1 MKFLMIFNN
10 LPFAV
15 KMSLLGLLTV
25 VMVLVP
31 TVPLTKQLS
40 ANVDFN
46 AQELSGIAPSKYA
59 GDLLAALQQHRGLA
73 SFTLNG
79 SNQSQRSIVAKDTDG
94 LFAKLSESVQSGL
107 QQPAITKQIQQ
118 LNQDWQKLE
127 SQVAAGG
134 ITSAE
139 SFARHNEIIN
149 VLVQDVQNQILDSS
163 GLSYD
168 PVAES
173 YHLIIGALQNTP
185 RLTEAV
191 AQVRGTGAA
200 LLASGVQDPAQQLL
214 IVRHLAEAQQPYID
228 LLRNIKVA
236 AGLSEK
242 ANVKQLLTETQKI
255 ELGMQQLQKSVEEHI
270 LRPQSLTYSSD
281 LYFNDASQVIDH
293 IYQVSQK
300 ISGVLEQVLVERD
313 QAYRAD
319 RTRLMTI
326 VVGCALAFFSLAIYL
341 VVSFSRGL
349 NANVVTARAIM
360 AKDFSKA
367 KESARK
373 DEIGALQRAMF
384 EMNKGLEIAEQ
395 QARELA
401 DRAAADAEKAAKDAV
416 VARENQRI
424 RQALDETSTNALI
437 VDADR
442 KVIYANKSMMSML
455 RRAQSTLQQELPY
468 FDTEK
473 LVGGLVDVFEKQTG
487 QATSFLSRL
496 EQARTTDLLIA
507 GIHLRVTATTIFRD
521 HGERLG
527 TVLEWLD
534 RSQEVHAELEVEAV
548 VQAAV
553 RGDFHL
559 RVEQQNKHGF
569 MLKIAEG
576 LNALT
581 DTCERSLSDI
591 NRVLQAI
598 ADGDLTQRVSATY
611 QGTFE
616 ALKAGCNQ
624 TANNLSEMLIEI
636 RDASATINTAAD
648 EISRGNT
655 DLSSRTEEQ
664 ASSLEETASSMEEL
678 TGTVR
683 QNADNAQQANRLAA
697 QASEVA
703 VTGGDLIR
711 QVVDTMAAI
720 NDSARQISDIIGVI
734 DGIAFQ
740 TNILALNAAVEAAR
754 AGEQGRG
761 FAVVASEVRS
771 LAQRSANAAKDI
783 KGLISDSVTKIGNG
797 NHLVGR
803 SGQTMQDIVVAIKR
817 VNDLMSD
824 IAAASVEQ
832 ATGLDEVGKSVSQM
846 DNMTQ
851 QNAALV
857 EEAAASA
864 ESLLSQANQLS
875 VQVAK
880 FKLDNEPRQVKA
892 MAPRVPQATG
902 RNAGMLK
909 SNVAVL
915 KAKTGSKQLA
925 RQQTAVDDE
934 WEAF

>member
-1 MKFLMIFNN
+1 MKFLMMFNN
-10 LPFAV
+10 LAFAV

-46 AQELSGIAPSKYA
+46 AQELSGIAPSKFA
-59 GDLLAALQQHRGLA
+59 GALLAGLQQHRGLS
-73 SFTLNG
+73 SFTLTG
-79 SNQSQRSIVAKDTDG
+79 ADQSQRVQAANAVDNF
-94 LFAKLSESVQSGL
+94 FAKLSESVQSGL
-107 QQPAITKQIQQ
+107 QQPALAKQIQQ
-118 LNQDWQKLE
+118 LDKDWQRLQ
-127 SQVAAGG
+127 SQVAAGS
-134 ITSAE
+134 ITPAE
-139 SFARHNEIIN
+139 SFSQHTQIID
-149 VLVQDVQNQILDSS
+149 VLVQDIQNQILDSS

-173 YHLIIGALQNTP
+173 YHLIIGALQNAP
-185 RLTEAV
+185 RLMESV
-191 AQVRGTGAA
+191 AQVRGHGAA
-200 LLASGVQDPAQQLL
+200 LLRSGTQDPAQMSQ
-214 IVRHLAEAQQPYID
+214 VAQNLAAAQQPYLD

-236 AGLSEK
+236 AGLSDK
-242 ANVKQLLTETQKI
+242 ASVKQLLNESKKI
-255 ELGMQQLQKSVEEHI
+255 ELGISQLQQNVQEHLI
-270 LRPQSLTYSSD
+270 RPAALTYSPELFFS
-281 LYFNDASQVIDH
+281 DASQVIDH
-293 IYQVSQK
+293 IDQVSHNVA
-300 ISGVLEQVLVERD
+300 GVLEQVLVERD
-313 QAYRAD
+313 QDYRAE
-319 RTRLMTI
+319 RTRLITI
-326 VVGCALAFFSLAIYL
+326 VLSCALAFFSLATYL

-349 NANVVTARAIM
+349 NANVLTARAIM
-360 AKDFSKA
+360 AKDFTKA
-367 KESARK
+367 KESQRK

-384 EMNKGLEIAEQ
+384 EMNKGLELAEQ
-395 QARELA
+395 QAQQLA
-401 DRAAADAEKAAKDAV
+401 ERAALDAEKAAKDAV
-416 VARENQRI
+416 IARENQRI
-424 RQALDETSTNALI
+424 RQALDETSTNVLI
-437 VDADR
+437 VDAER
-442 KVIYANKSMMSML
+442 KVIYLNKSILAML
-455 RRAQSTLQQELPY
+455 RRAQSTLQQDLPY

-473 LVGGLVDVFEKQTG
+473 LLGAPVDVFEKQTS

-496 EQARTTDLLIA
+496 EQAGTTDLLIA
-507 GIHLRVTATTIFRD
+507 GIHLRVTATTIFTE

-527 TVLEWLD
+527 TVIEWLD
-534 RSQEVHAELEVEAV
+534 RSLEVQAELEVEAV

-559 RVEQQNKHGF
+559 RVQQQNKHGF

-576 LNALT
+576 LNSLT
-581 DTCERSLSDI
+581 DTCERSLTDI
-591 NRVLQAI
+591 SRVLQAI
-598 ADGDLTQRVSATY
+598 ADGDLTQRVNATY

-616 ALKAGCNQ
+616 ELKEGCNQ
-624 TANNLSEMLIEI
+624 TANKLSEMLLEI
-636 RDASATINTAAD
+636 RDASSTINTAAD

-678 TGTVR
+678 SGTVR
-683 QNADNAQQANRLAA
+683 QNAENAQQANKLAA
-697 QASEVA
+697 EASQVA

-711 QVVDTMAAI
+711 QVVDTMASI
-720 NDSARQISDIIGVI
+720 NESARQIADIIGVI

-832 ATGLDEVGKSVSQM
+832 ATGLDEVSKSVSQM

-857 EEAAASA
+857 EEAAAAA
-864 ESLLSQANQLS
+864 ESLLSQANQLTS
-875 VQVAK
+875 QVSK
-880 FKLDNEPRQVKA
+880 FKLDDAPRQANVV
-892 MAPRVPQATG
+892 APRLQQAKPRT
-902 RNAGMLK
+902 AGMLK
-909 SNVAVL
+909 S
-915 KAKTGSKQLA
+915 TTSSTSKQLP
-925 RQQTAVDDE
+925 RQQMPADDE

>member
-10 LPFAV
+10 LRFAV
-15 KMSLLGLLTV
+15 KMSLLGLLTI

-40 ANVDFN
+40 ANVEFN
-46 AQELSGIAPSKYA
+46 AQELSGLAPSKHA
-59 GDLLAALQQHRGLA
+59 SALLAALQQHRGLA
-73 SFTLNG
+73 SFTLTG
-79 SNQSQRSIVAKDTDG
+79 AAQNQRLQVASKVDNF
-94 LFAKLSESVQSGL
+94 FAKLSESVQIGL
-107 QQPAITKQIQQ
+107 QQPELQKQIAQLNNQWQQ
-118 LNQDWQKLE
+118 LQ
-127 SQVAAGG
+127 SQVASGSM
-134 ITSAE
+134 TPAE
-139 SFARHNEIIN
+139 SFLQHNQIVD
-149 VLVQDVQNQILDSS
+149 VLVQEIQNQILDSS

-185 RLTEAV
+185 RLMEAV
-191 AQVRGTGAA
+191 AQVRGTGAT
-200 LLASGVQDPAQQLL
+200 LLRAGVQDPVQQSL
-214 IVRHLAEAQQPYID
+214 VVQHLAEVQQPYLD

-242 ANVKQLLTETQKI
+242 ASVKQLLAETQKI
-255 ELGMQQLQKSVEEHI
+255 ELGIKQLHQNVDEHLI
-270 LRPQSLTYSSD
+270 RATTLNYSPELFFSD
-281 LYFNDASQVIDH
+281 TSQVIEH
-293 IYQVSQK
+293 IYQVSQN
-300 ISGVLEQVLVERD
+300 IAVVLEQVLVERD
-313 QAYRAD
+313 LDYRAE
-319 RTRLMTI
+319 RSRLITI
-326 VVGCALAFFSLAIYL
+326 VLSCAIAFFSLATYL

-349 NANVVTARAIM
+349 NANVLIARAIM
-360 AKDFSKA
+360 AKDFSQAKA
-367 KESARK
+367 SLRK

-384 EMNKGLEIAEQ
+384 EMNKGLEIAEH
-395 QARELA
+395 QAQELA
-401 DRAAADAEKAAKDAV
+401 LRAAADAEKAAQDAV
-416 VARENQRI
+416 IGQENQRI
-424 RQALDETSTNALI
+424 RQALDETSTNVLI
-437 VDADR
+437 VDAHR
-442 KVIYANKSMMSML
+442 KVIYINKSLLTML
-455 RRAQSTLQQELPY
+455 RRAQFNLQQDLPH
-468 FDTEK
+468 FDADK
-473 LVGGLVDVFEKQTG
+473 LLGSLVDVFEPNSA

-496 EQARTTDLLIA
+496 EHAGTTDLLIA
-507 GIHLRVTATTIFRD
+507 GIHLRVTATVIFTE

-527 TVLEWLD
+527 TVIEWQD
-534 RSQEVHAELEVEAV
+534 RSVEVQAELEVEAV

-559 RVEQQNKHGF
+559 RITQQNKNGF

-581 DTCERSLSDI
+581 DTCERSLNDI
-591 NRVLQAI
+591 SRVLQAI
-598 ADGDLTQRVSATY
+598 ANGDLTQRVSASY
-611 QGTFE
+611 LGTFE
-616 ALKAGCNQ
+616 QLKEGCNQ
-624 TANNLSEMLIEI
+624 TANKLSEMLLEI

-655 DLSSRTEEQ
+655 DLSSRTEQQ
-664 ASSLEETASSMEEL
+664 AASLEEAASSMEEL
-678 TGTVR
+678 TSTVR
-683 QNADNAQQANRLAA
+683 QNAENAQQANRLAA

-703 VTGGDLIR
+703 TSGGDLIR
-711 QVVDTMAAI
+711 QVVTTMAAI
-720 NDSARQISDIIGVI
+720 NDSARQIADIIGVI

-797 NHLVGR
+797 NQLVGR

-832 ATGLDEVGKSVSQM
+832 ASGLDEVGKSVSQM

-857 EEAAASA
+857 EEAAAAA
-864 ESLLSQANQLS
+864 ESLLSQANQLT
-875 VQVAK
+875 VQVSA
-880 FKLDNEPRQVKA
+880 FKLDDAPRQIKVVT
-892 MAPRVPQATG
+892 PRLQQSQPRA
-902 RNAGMLK
+902 
-909 SNVAVL
+909 AVMKRSEGQSL
-915 KAKTGSKQLA
+915 NKQLP
-925 RQQTAVDDE
+925 RQKVSAEDE

>member
-1 MKFLMIFNN
+1 MKFLMMFNN
-10 LPFAV
+10 LAFAV

-40 ANVDFN
+40 AIVEFN
-46 AQELSGIAPSKYA
+46 AQELSGIAPSKFA
-59 GDLLAALQQHRGLA
+59 GALLAGLQKHRGLS
-73 SFTLNG
+73 SFTLTG
-79 SNQSQRSIVAKDTDG
+79 AEQSQRVQAANAVDNF
-94 LFAKLSESVQSGL
+94 FAKLSESVQSGL
-107 QQPAITKQIQQ
+107 QQPALAKQIQQ
-118 LNQDWQKLE
+118 LDKDWQRLQ
-127 SQVAAGG
+127 SQVAAGS
-134 ITSAE
+134 ITPAE
-139 SFARHNEIIN
+139 SFSQHTQIID
-149 VLVQDVQNQILDSS
+149 VLVQDIQNQILDSS

-173 YHLIIGALQNTP
+173 YHLIIGALQNAP
-185 RLTEAV
+185 RLMEDV
-191 AQVRGTGAA
+191 SQVRGNGAA
-200 LLASGVQDPAQQLL
+200 LLRSGTQDPVQQSL
-214 IVRHLAEAQQPYID
+214 VVQNLAAAQQPYLD
-228 LLRNIKVA
+228 LIRNIKVA
-236 AGLSEK
+236 AGLSDK
-242 ANVKQLLTETQKI
+242 ASVKQLLNETKKI
-255 ELGMQQLQKSVEEHI
+255 ELEIQQLQQNVQEHLI
-270 LRPQSLTYSSD
+270 RPAALTYSPELFFS
-281 LYFNDASQVIDH
+281 DASQVIDH
-293 IYQVSQK
+293 IDQVSQ
-300 ISGVLEQVLVERD
+300 SVAGVLEQVLVERD
-313 QAYRAD
+313 QDYRAE
-319 RTRLMTI
+319 RTRLITI
-326 VVGCALAFFSLAIYL
+326 VLSCALAFFSLAIYL

-349 NANVVTARAIM
+349 NANVLTARAIM
-360 AKDFSKA
+360 AKDFTKA
-367 KESARK
+367 KESLRK

-384 EMNKGLEIAEQ
+384 EMNKGLELAEQ
-395 QARELA
+395 QAQQLA
-401 DRAAADAEKAAKDAV
+401 ERAALDAEKAAKDAV
-416 VARENQRI
+416 IARENQRI
-424 RQALDETSTNALI
+424 RQALDETSTNVLI
-437 VDADR
+437 VDAER
-442 KVIYANKSMMSML
+442 KVIYLNKSILAML
-455 RRAQSTLQQELPY
+455 RRAQSTLQQDLPY

-473 LVGGLVDVFEKQTG
+473 LLGAPVDVFEKQTS

-496 EQARTTDLLIA
+496 EQAGTTDLLIA
-507 GIHLRVTATTIFRD
+507 GIHLRVTATTIFTE

-527 TVLEWLD
+527 TVIEWLD
-534 RSQEVHAELEVEAV
+534 RSNEVQAELEVEAV

-559 RVEQQNKHGF
+559 RVQQQNKHGF

-576 LNALT
+576 LNSLT
-581 DTCERSLSDI
+581 DTCERSLTDI
-591 NRVLQAI
+591 SRVLQAI
-598 ADGDLTQRVSATY
+598 ADGDLTQRVNATY

-616 ALKAGCNQ
+616 ELKEGCNQ
-624 TANNLSEMLIEI
+624 TANKLSEMLLEI
-636 RDASATINTAAD
+636 RDASSTINTAAD

-678 TGTVR
+678 SGTVR
-683 QNADNAQQANRLAA
+683 QNAENAQQANRLAA
-697 QASEVA
+697 EASQVA

-711 QVVDTMAAI
+711 QVVDTMASI
-720 NDSARQISDIIGVI
+720 NESARQIADIIGVI

-832 ATGLDEVGKSVSQM
+832 ATGLDEVSKSVSQM

-857 EEAAASA
+857 EEAAAAA
-864 ESLLSQANQLS
+864 ESLLSQANQLTS
-875 VQVAK
+875 QVSK
-880 FKLDNEPRQVKA
+880 FKLDDAPRQANVV
-892 MAPRVPQATG
+892 APRLQQAKPRT
-902 RNAGMLK
+902 AGMIK
-909 SNVAVL
+909 S
-915 KAKTGSKQLA
+915 TTSSSSKQLP
-925 RQQTAVDDE
+925 RQQMPADDE

>member
-1 MKFLMIFNN
+1 MKFLMMFNN
-10 LPFAV
+10 LAFAV
-15 KMSLLGLLTV
+15 KMSLLGMLTL

-46 AQELSGIAPSKYA
+46 AQELSGIAPSKLA
-59 GDLLAALQQHRGLA
+59 GALLASLQQHRGLA
-73 SFTLNG
+73 SFTLAG
-79 SNQSQRSIVAKDTDG
+79 ADQSQRLQVAKSVDDF
-94 LFAKLSESVQSGL
+94 FAKLSESVQSGL
-107 QQPAITKQIQQ
+107 QLPALAKQIQQ
-118 LNQDWQKLE
+118 LDKDWQRLQ
-127 SQVAAGG
+127 SQVASGS
-134 ITSAE
+134 ITAAE
-139 SFARHNEIIN
+139 SFSQHNQIIDL
-149 VLVQDVQNQILDSS
+149 LVQDIQNQILDSS

-173 YHLIIGALQNTP
+173 YHLIIGALQNAP
-185 RLTEAV
+185 RLMEAV
-191 AQVRGTGAA
+191 AQVRGNGSS
-200 LLASGVQDPAQQLL
+200 LLRGGVQDPVQQSLVAQ
-214 IVRHLAEAQQPYID
+214 HLAEAQQPYLD

-242 ANVKQLLTETQKI
+242 ANVKQLLEETRKI
-255 ELGMQQLQKSVEEHI
+255 DLEIQQLQRNVDEH
-270 LRPQSLTYSSD
+270 LMRPATLSYSPELFFS
-281 LYFNDASQVIDH
+281 DASQVIDH
-293 IYQVSQK
+293 IYQVSQNVA
-300 ISGVLEQVLVERD
+300 GVLEQVLVERD
-313 QAYRAD
+313 QDYRAE
-319 RTRLMTI
+319 RSRLVAI

-349 NANVVTARAIM
+349 NANVLTARAIM
-360 AKDFSKA
+360 AKDFTKA
-367 KESARK
+367 KESQRK

-395 QARELA
+395 QAQQLA
-401 DRAAADAEKAAKDAV
+401 ERAALDAEKAAKDALI
-416 VARENQRI
+416 AKENQRI
-424 RQALDETSTNALI
+424 RQALDETSTNVLI
-437 VDADR
+437 VDAER
-442 KVIYANKSMMSML
+442 KVIYLNKSILAML
-455 RRAQSTLQQELPY
+455 RRTQSTLQQELPY

-473 LVGGLVDVFEKQTG
+473 LLGGLVDVFEKQSG

-496 EQARTTDLLIA
+496 EQAGTTDLLIA
-507 GIHLRVTATTIFRD
+507 GIHLRVTATTIFTE

-527 TVLEWLD
+527 TVIEWLD
-534 RSQEVHAELEVEAV
+534 RSQEVQAELEVEAV

-559 RVEQQNKHGF
+559 RVQQQNKHGF

-576 LNALT
+576 LNGLT
-581 DTCERSLSDI
+581 DTCERSLTDI
-591 NRVLQAI
+591 ARVLQAI
-598 ADGDLTQRVSATY
+598 ADGDLTQRVNATY
-611 QGTFE
+611 RGTFE
-616 ALKAGCNQ
+616 ELKEGCNQ
-624 TANNLSEMLIEI
+624 TANKLSEMLLEI
-636 RDASATINTAAD
+636 REATSTINTAAD

-678 TGTVR
+678 SGTVR
-683 QNADNAQQANRLAA
+683 QNAENAQQANKLAA
-697 QASEVA
+697 EASQVA

-720 NDSARQISDIIGVI
+720 NDSARQIADIIGVI

-832 ATGLDEVGKSVSQM
+832 ATGLDEVSKSVSQM

-857 EEAAASA
+857 EQAAAAA
-864 ESLLSQANQLS
+864 ESLLSQANQLTG
-875 VQVAK
+875 QVSK
-880 FKLDNEPRQVKA
+880 FKLDDAPRQVKVV
-892 MAPRVPQATG
+892 APRLQQTQPRT
-902 RNAGMLK
+902 AGMIK
-909 SNVAVL
+909 STAS
-915 KAKTGSKQLA
+915 ATSKQLP
-925 RQQTAVDDE
+925 RQQMPADDE